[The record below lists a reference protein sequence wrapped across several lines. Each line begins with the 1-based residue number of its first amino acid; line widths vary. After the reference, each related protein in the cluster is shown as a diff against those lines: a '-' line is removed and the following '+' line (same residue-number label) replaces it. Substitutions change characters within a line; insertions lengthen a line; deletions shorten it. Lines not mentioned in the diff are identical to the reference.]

1 MTPGGEQARLPI
13 SVLDLAPVGT
23 GASGPEALANSLDL
37 AQTAERLGYTRYWF
51 AEHHGMPSIASSA
64 PEILIAHVAAG
75 TTRIRVGSGG
85 IMLQNHVPLKAAE
98 IFHTL
103 SALHPGRIDLGIGRA
118 PGTDPTTSR
127 ALRPFDPSRF
137 SEQLEEMIGLSRGT
151 LPADHPFHTVRV
163 IPMEAKLPPIWI
175 LGSSGASARYA
186 AEMGLGYSF
195 ARHFSPA
202 PPGPAFSAYRES
214 FRPSE
219 EFPTPHIILGLAAIC
234 AETDERAEYLAASMD
249 LMWVRVR
256 RGEFRPI
263 PTPEEALAYSYTPQE
278 RAVAA
283 SYRELVFVGS
293 AGKVRR
299 EIERVLEETGADEAM
314 ITSTIHSHRERV
326 RSYELLA
333 AEFGLDPVEAPAQ
346 GVARRAQTR

>member
-1 MTPGGEQARLPI
+1 MMSGGEQPGLPL

-23 GASGPEALANSLDL
+23 GSSGPEALGNSLEL
-37 AQTAERLGYTRYWF
+37 ARAAERLGYTRYWF

-75 TTRIRVGSGG
+75 THRVRVGSGG

-98 IFHTL
+98 VFHTL

-127 ALRPFDPSRF
+127 ALRPFDPARF
-137 SEQLEEMIGLSRGT
+137 SEQLEEMVGLSRGT
-151 LPADHPFHTVRV
+151 LPAEHPFHAVRV
-163 IPMEAKLPPIWI
+163 IPQEVKLPPIWI

-186 AEMGLGYSF
+186 AEMGMGYSF
-195 ARHFSPA
+195 ARHFSPT
-202 PPGPAFSAYRES
+202 PPGPAFSAYREN

-219 EFPTPHIILGLAAIC
+219 EFPEPHIILGVAAVC
-234 AETDERAEYLAASMD
+234 AESDERAEYLAASMD

-263 PTPEEALAYSYTPQE
+263 PTPEEALAYPYTPQE

-283 SYRELVFVGS
+283 TYRELVFVGGPS
-293 AGKVRR
+293 RVRR
-299 EIERVLEETGADEAM
+299 EIEQVVRETGADEVM
-314 ITSTIHSHRERV
+314 ITSTIHSHQERLK
-326 RSYELLA
+326 SYELLA
-333 AEFGLDPVEAPAQ
+333 AEFGLA
-346 GVARRAQTR
+346 GG